1 MSGPT
6 ATRPEP
12 APGRS
17 GPSRFRPSGSAVVV
31 IGVIAVAFAVASYVM
46 PKAVPAADQ
55 GPATPVV
62 GIAKAEPVVQ
72 PATHT
77 VVYQLLGPAG
87 GARYLTYVATG
98 ADLEQLAAV
107 TTPWSF
113 TATRTGP
120 ADQAQFS
127 SLAAQNA
134 GPGELTCRIV
144 VDGVLVA
151 EKSVSG
157 EGRQLSCTA

>member
-1 MSGPT
+1 MSVPT
-6 ATRPEP
+6 TTPPEST
-12 APGRS
+12 PGRP
-17 GPSRFRPSGSAVVV
+17 GPGRLRPTGSVVVV

-46 PKAVPAADQ
+46 PKAAPAADE
-55 GPATPVV
+55 GATPVV

-72 PATHT
+72 LATHS
-77 VVYQLLGPAG
+77 VVYQLLGPAE
-87 GARYLTYVATG
+87 GARNLTYVATG

-107 TTPWSF
+107 TAPWSV
-113 TATRTGP
+113 TVSRTGP
-120 ADQAQFS
+120 ADQVQFS

-144 VDGVLVA
+144 VDGVVVA

>member
-1 MSGPT
+1 
-6 ATRPEP
+6 
-12 APGRS
+12 
-17 GPSRFRPSGSAVVV
+17 VVV

-46 PKAVPAADQ
+46 PKAAPAADE
-55 GPATPVV
+55 GPAAPVV

-72 PATHT
+72 LATHS
-77 VVYQLLGPAG
+77 VVYQLLGPAE
-87 GARYLTYVATG
+87 GARNLTYVATG

-107 TTPWSF
+107 AAPWSV
-113 TATRTGP
+113 TVSRTGP
-120 ADQAQFS
+120 ADQVQFS

-144 VDGVLVA
+144 VDGVVAA